1 MKKLNLFPKLS
12 ALIASIAIS
21 FGFFG
26 CDPECECSPKKIQ
39 EAVKTYCSVSGTKR
53 TSIDE
58 ITFDYTIN
66 AASGS
71 LSLANVKIDKVDFLL
86 DDEYFSSDNTAP
98 YQVFAENLKLEPGI
112 HELKAR
118 IYARCSECNKSET
131 QTDITIWS
139 NDFAG
144 TVDYYLDYNFVG
156 EGDTFKVTAHINE
169 EKSPAGSYIKR
180 ISGSWGPHSMGE
192 RTSAPFTLSHVVTEA
207 AGTERDVNIHIELSD
222 GTSHFIKWYETVI
235 PSTKGMTTNK
245 ILSNNNVFTQDQTL
259 KCKADVYKGKESTL
273 TQSELTVYFDNKLV
287 KTTTSFPFYYSIP
300 LKDYKTGEHTLKCH
314 WKNTNGEEVIGE
326 FDTNETIIIK

>member
-1 MKKLNLFPKLS
+1 MKKLNYLPKLT
-12 ALIASIAIS
+12 ALIASIAVS
-21 FGFFG
+21 FGFSA
-26 CDPECECSPKKIQ
+26 CDPDCDCSQKDIQ
-39 EAVKTYCSVSGTKR
+39 DAIKTYCSVSGTK
-53 TSIDE
+53 TTTYNE

-71 LSLANVKIDKVDFLL
+71 LSYAHVKIDKVDFLL
-86 DDEYFSSDNTAP
+86 DDEYYSSDNTAP
-98 YQVFAENLKLEPGI
+98 YQVSAEKLQLEPGM

-118 IYARCSECNKSET
+118 IYARCAECNKSET
-131 QTDITIWS
+131 QTEIIVWT

-156 EGDTFKVTAHINE
+156 EGDTFTVTAHINE

-207 AGTERDVNIHIELSD
+207 AGTERDVNIRLELSD
-222 GTSHFIKWYETVI
+222 GTSHIIKWYETVI
-235 PSTKGMTTNK
+235 PSTKGRMTNR
-245 ILSNNNVFTQDQTL
+245 ILSNNNDFTQNQTL
-259 KCKADVYKGKESTL
+259 KCKAYIYKGKDASF
-273 TQSELTVYFDNKLV
+273 TQSELKVYFDNKLIE
-287 KTTTSFPFYYSIP
+287 TTTSFPFYYSIP
-300 LKDYKTGEHTLKCH
+300 LKDYKPGVHTLKCH

-326 FDTNETIIIK
+326 SDTNETITIK